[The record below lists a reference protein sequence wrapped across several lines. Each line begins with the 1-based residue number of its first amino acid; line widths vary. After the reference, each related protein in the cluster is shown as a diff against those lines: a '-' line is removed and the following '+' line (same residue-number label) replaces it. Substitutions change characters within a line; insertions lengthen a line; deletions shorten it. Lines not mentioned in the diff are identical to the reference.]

1 MDYTEKIKKIEE
13 NILKSE
19 GIIAKEQT
27 KIRNWKN
34 EIKNY
39 QDLEIKGLI
48 NEINIPYS
56 ELKDLLKGYKN
67 NVK

>member
-56 ELKDLLKGYKN
+56 ELKDLLKNYKN